1 MLRPGRTCGREPA
14 NAGYRLP
21 AIVPLMPAIVMP
33 AIVWVSAG
41 EGWTRVA
48 DPMPQVRFVPEWSVV
63 EDPGT
68 LTGVDIRRAALV
80 RSEVRATPGS
90 RPATFLRDE
99 PGRMLI
105 QVSAPGRALLV
116 TTEAYGRGSTAT
128 GPAGTT
134 ALQLLPVYGDYL
146 GVVVE
151 PGNCQLSLVFKPRSL
166 RVGWYVSLSGLILTG
181 IVTAVAS
188 RIDRSRIPHAIK
200 VGVV

>member
-1 MLRPGRTCGREPA
+1 M
-14 NAGYRLP
+14 
-21 AIVPLMPAIVMP
+21 
-33 AIVWVSAG
+33 
-41 EGWTRVA
+41 
-48 DPMPQVRFVPEWSVV
+48 
-63 EDPGT
+63 EDSGT

-80 RSEVRATPGS
+80 RSEVRATPGVE
-90 RPATFLRDE
+90 ATATLLRDE

-134 ALQLLPVYGDYL
+134 ALQVLPVYGDYL

-151 PGNCQLSLVFKPRSL
+151 PGNYQLSLVFKHRSL